1 MSKNYPLVEKIN
13 IYTDCQNTWKYKDKY
28 MENVNLIKIKGHQ
41 QMNKMNEQEL
51 IFKQVDKEVRKK
63 LRTF

>member
-1 MSKNYPLVEKIN
+1 
-13 IYTDCQNTWKYKDKY
+13 